1 MGVSPR
7 PGARRAH
14 GAHPCFVSPLERK
27 PFERLYSGQIIRHPA
42 TTLQGLPP
50 KFQIGIGGT
59 PRSRERTLKR
69 LDTPHHISSP
79 VEQGRD
85 QNTLNVIASAPHRL
99 PLDIVVF
106 DKGCCGSSNMSRF
119 VEGLRA
125 GNRPPKPLFFFV
137 VGSFDGDA
145 LSLNTTGID
154 SFLEFQQIIL
164 YLIKCPRRF
173 RQCDG

>member
-1 MGVSPR
+1 MAVATGGGLTTTRGEKGAWR
-7 PGARRAH
+7 PSLFRVTPGKKTIRASLFRPNNPPPSH
-14 GAHPCFVSPLERK
+14 HPSRP
-27 PFERLYSGQIIRHPA
+27 S
-42 TTLQGLPP
+42 T

-125 GNRPPKPLFFFV
+125 GNRPRKPLFSSSSV
-137 VGSFDGDA
+137 PSIA
-145 LSLNTTGID
+145 MR
-154 SFLEFQQIIL
+154 
-164 YLIKCPRRF
+164 CA
-173 RQCDG
+173 